1 MAFQDLEKLDAYC
14 RKTLTRSTRHHE
26 RFGPLVEHAQ
36 RTLQDAAIW
45 NHEWTPRELDY
56 GQAADHPVY
65 QDSFSEAQRLAWS
78 HLHWVM
84 DYITV
89 AQGEQQ
95 VVVLNGMAAR
105 RFRAVCPSVCDLQD
119 RESAEEADHV
129 AAFFEVK
136 AAVEQRYFP
145 RGHTLDVAATSG
157 TRSGRVNRATRWV
170 IGQGADRIFG
180 SNFPTLFFLTRGMK
194 SHQFKPFEL
203 AYSKHEPSHPA
214 MRQLSEMHGWDES
227 RHIATAQH
235 LCRLANPLLDSVPQ
249 ENRVLFRLAMER
261 LWPRGRVVAYRVGFW
276 RACLFDSAI
285 FADVPAAE
293 RRALLQHVEGNIT
306 RNLQTLHPVQESLV
320 AKSNRRIVEE
330 CGLSPE
336 LKREF
341 VAFLRSD
348 PAQSAV
354 VSTVRVPA

>member
-1 MAFQDLEKLDAYC
+1 MAFQELEKLDAYC
-14 RKTLTRSTRHHE
+14 RKTIARSTRHHE
-26 RFGPLVEHAQ
+26 RFGPLVEHAR
-36 RTLQDAAIW
+36 RTLDDPSIW
-45 NHEWTPRELDY
+45 DHTWAPPALDY
-56 GQAADHPVY
+56 GEAAEHPVF
-65 QDSFSEAQRLAWS
+65 QERFSDRQRRAWS

-105 RFRAVCPSVCDLQD
+105 RFRSVCPSVCDLQD

-136 AAVEQRYFP
+136 AAVEARYFG
-145 RGHTLDVAATSG
+145 RGYALDVAATSG
-157 TRSGRVNRATRWV
+157 TRSGRLNQATRWV

-194 SHQFKPFEL
+194 SHGFKPFEL
-203 AYSKHEPSHPA
+203 AYSRYEGSHPA
-214 MRQLSEMHGWDES
+214 MRQLSAMHGWDES

-235 LCRLANPLLDSVPQ
+235 LCRLANPLLDAVPQ
-249 ENRVLFRLAMER
+249 ENKALFRLAMER
-261 LWPRGRVVAYRVGFW
+261 LWPRGRVVDYRVDFW
-276 RACLFDSAI
+276 RSCLFDSAV
-285 FADVPAAE
+285 FADVPRPE
-293 RRALLQHVEGNIT
+293 RRALLEHVEARIR
-306 RNLQTLHPVQESLV
+306 RNLQALHPVQEAMV

-330 CGLSPE
+330 CGLSPD

-348 PAQSAV
+348 PAQAAV
-354 VSTVRVPA
+354 VSTVRIDA